1 MAQLDLGS
9 LGETL
14 RQKNA
19 GSRHLTR
26 HDITT
31 TTISGA
37 MRFHMCFI
45 TQASCPGRDPRA
57 EPSENRSVVSTSAGR
72 NFQTHW
78 STSGVNTKMTL
89 HDLVRDYTRRSTV
102 GPDPNL
108 QRARQAAAVAKHER
122 DRAEHEAKMAS
133 LQTEPN
139 RVAVATVP
147 PRAKPISKP
156 RASRVASARANQPK
170 PSTRQL

>member
-1 MAQLDLGS
+1 
-9 LGETL
+9 
-14 RQKNA
+14 
-19 GSRHLTR
+19 
-26 HDITT
+26 
-31 TTISGA
+31 
-37 MRFHMCFI
+37 
-45 TQASCPGRDPRA
+45 
-57 EPSENRSVVSTSAGR
+57 
-72 NFQTHW
+72 
-78 STSGVNTKMTL
+78 MTL